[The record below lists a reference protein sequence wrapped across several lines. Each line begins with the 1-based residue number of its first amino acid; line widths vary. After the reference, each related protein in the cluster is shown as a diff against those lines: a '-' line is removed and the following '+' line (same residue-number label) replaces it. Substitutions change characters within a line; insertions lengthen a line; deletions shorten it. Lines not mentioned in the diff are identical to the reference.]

1 MQKNYFDSW
10 PRSWVLLFTSEA
22 LQMRI
27 FSSPHEYDNL
37 RIWIS
42 LHWNMFLI
50 LKLVLMPTNDN
61 EARSES
67 TNHSVAPP
75 LRPRRRRQLH
85 TNKSTQQAAGN
96 MNYNIYFFIRTS
108 GNPHLKRL
116 SCKSQNPGPWLW
128 IKIIFLHTRDTS
140 PSRNSDMPFKS
151 DALLRIY

>member
-1 MQKNYFDSW
+1 MWDFARSLVGIYSWFLPILFRANNSHKQSERSNVSLLKGMTEFRVGEVFLICRKINFDSW

-50 LKLVLMPTNDN
+50 LNLVLMPTNDN

-96 MNYNIYFFIRTS
+96 MN
-108 GNPHLKRL
+108 
-116 SCKSQNPGPWLW
+116 
-128 IKIIFLHTRDTS
+128 
-140 PSRNSDMPFKS
+140 
-151 DALLRIY
+151 